1 MVGLL
6 FVPMLILAVAGC
18 RETASTAPEG
28 ETLSPSARLE
38 TVQML
43 LEDLKAPRH
52 PADGG
57 GLAWFDPVPGLFTAG
72 ARGRFSIVYEAGPEG
87 IAEGGAVYFM
97 PSPFW
102 GWSPPQTRNSEA
114 LGFCRVSTEAEG
126 IDLEVEGGGG
136 QLLVATVGGR
146 SLRLGERLLIEYGA
160 GPAGAVVDRFAEHD
174 SRLWVAVDG
183 DGDGVRKVLIDSPGV
198 DIVAGPPARLHL
210 ALPGVVRPGETV
222 GLTIAVLD
230 AMGNAGPLFEGEV
243 MLESDV
249 VLADLPTVVPLRV
262 EDLGRTRV
270 EFTAPEAG
278 VVRIKARVGE
288 ALTAE
293 SNPMR
298 VATDGPRVLWADLHG
313 HSGLSDGTGT
323 PEDYFSYARDIAG
336 LDIAALTDHDHWGV
350 DFLDTSPKMWAA
362 IGEQVEAFNE
372 PGRFVTLLGYEWTS
386 WLHGHRHVLYFEDGG
401 KVFSSID
408 PRYDTPPELWQA
420 LRGQK
425 ALTIAHHTAGGPIAT
440 NWDYEPDPVLEPVTE
455 VASVHGSSEAEDSPQ
470 VIYSPVRGNFARD
483 ALERGYSLG
492 FVGSGD
498 SHDGHPGLA
507 HLASG
512 TGGVAGIMAEDLTR
526 ESILKAV
533 RTRRVFAT
541 NGPRILIQ
549 MAVNGRPM
557 GSTVELDPDG
567 ATVFIGVSGTSP
579 IERVDLV
586 RSGAVVLSIPGE
598 GQQDLSL
605 TLQIQDVGDGEFL
618 YVRVVQVDGGMAW
631 SSPVFLRKSLYE

>member
-1 MVGLL
+1 MV
-6 FVPMLILAVAGC
+6 AAGC
-18 RETASTAPEG
+18 G
-28 ETLSPSARLE
+28 ETPTEVESLSPSAKID
-38 TVQML
+38 TVTML
-43 LEDLKAPRH
+43 LEDLEAPRH

-57 GLAWFDPVPGLFTAG
+57 GRAWLDPVPEPIGAG
-72 ARGRFSIVYEAGPEG
+72 RRDQFSIHYEAGSEG
-87 IAEGGAVYFM
+87 IAVGGALYLM

-102 GWSPPQTRNSEA
+102 GWSPPQTHDPEA
-114 LGFCRVSTEAEG
+114 LGFCRVTTEAEG
-126 IDLEVEGGGG
+126 VDLEVASAGG
-136 QLLVATVGGR
+136 QLLVASVAGR
-146 SLRLGERLLIEYGA
+146 ALKTGERLLIEYGVD
-160 GPAGAVVDRFAEHD
+160 PAGAVVDRFAEHG

-198 DIVAGPPARLHL
+198 DIVAGAPARLHL
-210 ALPGVVRPGETV
+210 AVPGVVRPGETV

-230 AMGNAGPLFEGEV
+230 ALGNAGPSFEGEV
-243 MLESDV
+243 RLESDV
-249 VLADLPTVVPLRV
+249 ALAGLPSVVPLRTG
-262 EDLGRTRV
+262 DKGHTSV
-270 EFTAPEAG
+270 EFTAPTTG
-278 VVRIKARVGE
+278 VVRIRARVGE

-298 VATDGPRVLWADLHG
+298 VAADGPRVFWADLHG

-323 PEDYFSYARDIAG
+323 PEDYFSYARDVAG

-350 DFLDTSPKMWAA
+350 DFLDSSPKMWAA
-362 IGEQVEAFNE
+362 IGEQVEAFHE

-455 VASVHGSSEAEDSPQ
+455 VVSVHGSSEAEDFPQ

-483 ALERGYSLG
+483 ALNRGYRLG

-512 TGGVAGIMAEDLTR
+512 TGGVAGIMAENLTR
-526 ESILKAV
+526 ESILEAI

-549 MAVNGRPM
+549 MAVDGRPM
-557 GSTVELDPDG
+557 GSTVELDSDG
-567 ATVFIGVSGTSP
+567 ATVFIGVLGTGP

-586 RSGAVVLSIPGE
+586 RGEAVIASSPGQGDLEVQMTLHLEDLTHGDFVYARVL
-598 GQQDLSL
+598 Q
-605 TLQIQDVGDGEFL
+605 T
-618 YVRVVQVDGGMAW
+618 DGGGAW
-631 SSPVFLRKSLYE
+631 SSPVFFEKSVQGE